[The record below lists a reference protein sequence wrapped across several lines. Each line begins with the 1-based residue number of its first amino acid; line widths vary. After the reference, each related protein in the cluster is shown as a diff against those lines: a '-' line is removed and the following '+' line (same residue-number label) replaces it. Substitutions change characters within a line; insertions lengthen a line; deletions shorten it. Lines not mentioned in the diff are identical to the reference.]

1 MSPNIFNL
9 VLSRIHRWCIG
20 HSILFFENDFAG
32 RIAQKEMQTARA
44 VTDVVIEILQTVL
57 FALASVIGAAL
68 MLTSVNITLTFAL
81 LFWLVC
87 YFPY

>member
-1 MSPNIFNL
+1 MVYRSFN
-9 VLSRIHRWCIG
+9 
-20 HSILFFENDFAG
+20 SIFENDFAG

-87 YFPY
+87 YFFPY